1 MSVLAARTPQ
11 SRRQAS
17 GFEFLLRFACDHL
30 AAIFLRVVEHPCQQC
45 HSAVPDSS
53 AFCPT
58 CDAPQ
63 VRFVPR
69 ETSGIPVLVAAGVAP
84 ALIRAD
90 ATHSVAP
97 PRVAVSIRRAG
108 FRAAVNAGAV
118 AAVLSLIPVGGSF
131 LFALPLAGFLC
142 VLLYRR
148 YSSAAEPTPG
158 MGFRL
163 GAGTGLAGFVILI
176 TLNAIATLGYHAQDK
191 VHDTLIQLLR
201 QTQSNYADPQMRQT
215 MEYFMTP
222 GGLAFLMVFGSAFM
236 CVLFV
241 LLSGIGG
248 AISAALLRRKLPPQ

>member
-1 MSVLAARTPQ
+1 
-11 SRRQAS
+11 
-17 GFEFLLRFACDHL
+17 
-30 AAIFLRVVEHPCQQC
+30 VEHPCQQC
-45 HSAVPDSS
+45 HSAVPDNS
-53 AFCPT
+53 AFCPS

-84 ALIRAD
+84 VLIRAD
-90 ATHSVAP
+90 VTHSVAP
-97 PRVAVSIRRAG
+97 PLVAVSIRRAG
-108 FRAAVNAGAV
+108 FRAAINAGAV
-118 AAVLSLIPVGGSF
+118 AAVLSLIPIGGSF

-148 YSSAAEPTPG
+148 YSSVAEPTPG

-176 TLNAIATLGYHAQDK
+176 TLNAIATLGSQEQDK
-191 VHDTLIQLLR
+191 VHDTLIQLLK

-215 MEYFMTP
+215 MEHFLTP
-222 GGLAFLMVFGSAFM
+222 GGLAFLMAFM